1 MSTPPAGKSL
11 SKFLRTHSEE
21 ILRAWDDF
29 AGTIELDGAPLD
41 RVALRDHAAELLA
54 AIATDME
61 RPQTDSQQQAKS
73 EGDGTPADPALP
85 DTAAETHADTRM
97 TAGFAI
103 LPMLTEYRAL
113 RASVLRLWSDSA
125 DWSNRDE
132 VAQITRF
139 NEAIDQAILESVCRY
154 TERTKQAT
162 DLFIGVLGHDIRNP
176 LGTILMSAQY
186 LVRAGRLDEASA
198 RPILNS
204 TRRIASIIEQ
214 VVDFTRAQA
223 GSKMPLEPVPADL
236 AVLARDIVEETQVRH
251 PEVEIRLVMGGDGF
265 VGRWD
270 PGRIGQ
276 LLSNL
281 LANAITHG
289 DRTQPVSVALESDA
303 DNVVLE
309 VHNRGTV
316 IPEDQCGR
324 IFEPLVRGM
333 GLGRQ
338 LEPSGL
344 GLGLYICREIA
355 HAHGGHIAVR
365 SDEQRGTR
373 FSVSLPRNGPAETA
387 DAH

>member
-11 SKFLRTHSEE
+11 SKFLRTHAAE
-21 ILRAWDDF
+21 ILQAWDDF
-29 AGTIELDGAPLD
+29 AGTIELDGKPLD

-73 EGDGTPADPALP
+73 EGDGTPQDPGLP

-97 TAGFAI
+97 TSGFAI

-154 TERTKQAT
+154 TERTKQSN

-176 LGTILMSAQY
+176 LGTILMSTQY
-186 LVRAGRLDEASA
+186 LVRAGRLDDTAA

-204 TRRIASIIEQ
+204 TRRIASIVEQ

-223 GSKMPLEPVPADL
+223 GSKMPLEPAPADL
-236 AVLARDIVEETQVRH
+236 GSLARDIVEETQIRH
-251 PEVEIRLVMGGDGF
+251 PDVVIRLVAGGASLA
-265 VGRWD
+265 GRWD

-289 DRTQPVSVALESDA
+289 DRAQPVLVSLEGDASD
-303 DNVVLE
+303 VVVE
-309 VHNRGTV
+309 VQNSGPV
-316 IPEDQCGR
+316 IPADQCGR

-333 GLGRQ
+333 GLSQR

-365 SDEQRGTR
+365 SDAQGGTR
-373 FSVSLPRNGPAETA
+373 FIVSLPRDGAAAVAEL
-387 DAH
+387 H